1 MNAAFCSEL
10 FMKSCILL
18 THFWQLKAKTQF
30 LIFDVLHVF
39 FSLHACSCFVCT
51 HLNISACA
59 GFTWAEVYNGF
70 WIVLCTEAQQAL
82 FSIHESVLK
91 MCFRAAF
98 CHHISN
104 IYACVNHARI
114 ILLVDGKIEQKI
126 NSLIIFNMFG
136 LSGCFWNGSHAIP
149 M

>member
-1 MNAAFCSEL
+1 MSRNF
-10 FMKSCILL
+10 
-18 THFWQLKAKTQF
+18 
-30 LIFDVLHVF
+30 
-39 FSLHACSCFVCT
+39 
-51 HLNISACA
+51 
-59 GFTWAEVYNGF
+59 NGF
-70 WIVLCTEAQQAL
+70 WVVLCTEAQQAL
-82 FSIHESVLK
+82 FYVHESVLK

-126 NSLIIFNMFG
+126 NSLLIFNMFG